1 MLTGEMAQVA
11 SWVIVLVAVG
21 MNVKLLVAGLRG
33 AGRKQK
39 PLLARFVRSMI
50 FTIVFLPL
58 ILRFLNLPVQA
69 TALLWPILILG
80 AVVAAGSDL
89 VTGSRGHTGKKQ
101 GPGRVGSPALPRV
114 ETPLPS
120 SAGPYPWLESPLQA
134 PGVGTTDRAIARLP
148 LPFHK
153 TEHPPLESAL
163 AEAWFERQEARL
175 GRALEG
181 KELASARL
189 RLSTVKS
196 MLLLGYLTVPEADKD
211 VGMVI
216 REGRRGK
223 AGG

>member
-58 ILRFLNLPVQA
+58 LLRFLNLPVQA
-69 TALLWPILILG
+69 TTLLWPILILG

-89 VTGSRGHTGKKQ
+89 VTGSRGYTGKKQ
-101 GPGRVGSPALPRV
+101 GQGRVGSPALPRV

-120 SAGPYPWLESPLQA
+120 SAES
-134 PGVGTTDRAIARLP
+134 
-148 LPFHK
+148 
-153 TEHPPLESAL
+153 
-163 AEAWFERQEARL
+163 
-175 GRALEG
+175 
-181 KELASARL
+181 
-189 RLSTVKS
+189 
-196 MLLLGYLTVPEADKD
+196 
-211 VGMVI
+211 
-216 REGRRGK
+216 
-223 AGG
+223 